1 MNTFLNYFRRSIR
14 AKLVATFAVL
24 IVAVVAFILW
34 YYPQEEKNMSMQ
46 FAKQQTKML
55 SDMLGFLSGAALTES
70 NFELLQSAVTW
81 AKNDSNVR
89 YMAFVGTD
97 NAVIYKYPDKKDPH
111 YNARYEGLNHK
122 EILAQN
128 QVVVKSDDII
138 VHSPSEYKGSKQ
150 GHVILVYSLKSVQAQ
165 IASTLTTSIIIG
177 IFILVIG
184 IGFIF
189 FMSGVMTRQL
199 VALRNSTQ
207 RVSEGKL
214 DEEVKVTSH
223 DELGQLAESIDK
235 MLQNIRRAVVSEE
248 EKLYL
253 SRSVQTMLDEMDKF
267 ADGDLTVQLHV
278 QSDDEISKL
287 YQGFNRA
294 VQNIRHMMEQVTD
307 AVDQTGNASMQIRT
321 STEQLS
327 SGAQKQSAQ
336 TNEVAAAVEEMTH
349 TISENA
355 NNATKTADVA
365 AGNGALAQKGGEIVQ
380 QTVNKM
386 REIASVVSRSTAT
399 IERLGTSS
407 AEIGEIVLV
416 IDEIADQTNLLAL
429 NAAIEAARAGEQGR
443 GFAVVA
449 DEVRKLAERTTK
461 ATKQIAGMIKNIQNE
476 AHEAVHAMQ
485 EGNREVTQGMSFA
498 DGAGKALQEIVASS
512 KAVQDMIYQIAVASE
527 EQSATSSAMAYSV
540 ESISQVS
547 GETVEGVGQI
557 AGEAEKLNELTDHLR
572 TLVSQFKVEHEP
584 SPMSLRATG
593 NRPTS
598 DRYRSHAV
606 VR

>member
-1 MNTFLNYFRRSIR
+1 MNTILNYLRRSIR

-24 IVAVVAFILW
+24 IVAVVAFILL
-34 YYPQEEKNMSMQ
+34 YYPQEQKNMSMQ
-46 FAKQQTKML
+46 FAKRQTKML

-70 NFELLQSAVTW
+70 NFELLQSAVNW
-81 AKNDSNVR
+81 AKNDTNVR

-97 NAVIYKYPDKKDPH
+97 DATIYKYPDKNDAR
-111 YNARYEGLNHK
+111 YSARYEGLNYK
-122 EILAQN
+122 EIMSQS
-128 QVVVKSDDII
+128 QVVVKNDDII
-138 VHSPSEYKGSKQ
+138 VHSPSEYKGAKQ
-150 GHVILVYSLKSVQAQ
+150 GQVIIIYSLKSVQAQ

-184 IGFIF
+184 IGFVF
-189 FMSGVMTRQL
+189 LMSGVMTRQI

-214 DEEVKVTSH
+214 DEEVKVTSR
-223 DELGQLAESIDK
+223 DEIGQLAESIDK
-235 MLQNIRRAVVSEE
+235 MLQNIRQAVVSEE

-253 SRSVQTMLDEMDKF
+253 ARSVQVMLDEMDKF
-267 ADGDLTVQLHV
+267 ADGDLTVELDAR
-278 QSDDEISKL
+278 SDDEISKL

-294 VQNIRHMMEQVTD
+294 VQNIRHMMEQVTE
-307 AVDQTGNASMQIRT
+307 AVTQTGNASMQIRT

-327 SGAQKQSAQ
+327 AGAQKQSAQ

-355 NNATKTADVA
+355 NNATKTAEVA
-365 AGNGALAQKGGEIVQ
+365 AGNGSLAQKGGEIVQ

-386 REIASVVSRSTAT
+386 REIADVVSRSTAT

-485 EGNREVTQGMSFA
+485 EGNREVTQGMSLA
-498 DGAGKALQEIVASS
+498 DGAGRALQEIVASS

-557 AGEAEKLNELTDHLR
+557 AGEAEKLYELTDHLR
-572 TLVSQFKVEHEP
+572 MLVNQFTIEHKVAP
-584 SPMSLRATG
+584 PASLRSNNT
-593 NRPTS
+593 RPIA
-598 DRYRSHAV
+598 DGYRSKIT
-606 VR
+606 R

>member
-97 NAVIYKYPDKKDPH
+97 NAIIYKYPDKKDPH

>member
-24 IVAVVAFILW
+24 LVAVVAFILW

-70 NFELLQSAVTW
+70 NFDLLQSAVSW
-81 AKNDSNVR
+81 AKSDSNIR
-89 YMAFVGTD
+89 YMAFIGTD
-97 NAVIYKYPDKKDPH
+97 DATIYKYPDKKDPH
-111 YNARYEGLNHK
+111 YNPRYEGLNYK

-138 VHSPSEYKGSKQ
+138 VHSPSEYKGAKQ
-150 GHVILVYSLKSVQAQ
+150 GHVILVYSLKNVQAK
-165 IASTLTTSIIIG
+165 IASTLTTSVIIG
-177 IFILVIG
+177 VFILVIG

-207 RVSEGKL
+207 RVSEGNL
-214 DEEVKVTSH
+214 DEEIKVTSQ

-235 MLQNIRRAVVSEE
+235 MLQNIRRAIVSEE

-278 QSDDEISKL
+278 RSDDEISKL

-294 VQNIRHMMEQVTD
+294 VQNIRQMMEQVTD
-307 AVDQTGNASMQIRT
+307 AVDQTGNASMQIRA

-327 SGAQKQSAQ
+327 AGAHKQSAQ

-485 EGNREVTQGMSFA
+485 EGNREVTQGMSLA
-498 DGAGKALQEIVASS
+498 DGAGQALQEIVASS

-572 TLVSQFKVEHEP
+572 TLVSQFKVENEL
-584 SPMSLRATG
+584 SPMSRTAG
-593 NRPTS
+593 KRQTS
-598 DRYRSHAV
+598 DRYRSQSV